1 MSRYRVINT
10 YQYTETVEVEASNSK
25 EAILQAYGMDGERN
39 CDDVHIE
46 SRAEIVETTY
56 RQTRNET
63 TK

>member
-1 MSRYRVINT
+1 MATYRVTNT

-25 EAILQAYGMDGERN
+25 EAILRAYGMDGERN

-46 SRAEIVETTY
+46 SRAEIMETTY
-56 RQTRNET
+56 GQTPKST